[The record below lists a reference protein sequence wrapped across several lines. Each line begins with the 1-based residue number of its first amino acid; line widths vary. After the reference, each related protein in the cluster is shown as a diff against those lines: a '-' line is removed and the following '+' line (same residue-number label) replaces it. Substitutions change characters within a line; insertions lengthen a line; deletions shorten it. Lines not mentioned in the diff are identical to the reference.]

1 MVPGL
6 IILSPLNLKTTLH
19 FREKKLS
26 TIFENTF
33 FPKRNRVTEHHT
45 LLDCSEFFKIL
56 FTKPLTLLP
65 HLPLTLIHSMIGS
78 ILQLA
83 QRFSIFSSP
92 TDQRKKTTASA
103 SASTYAHPQSIQS
116 IGERGAFDEGTLN
129 YLNTDIGKSFSDLSL
144 FDDTSEIQ
152 DDRGLVFP
160 RLPKALPLCSST
172 PRCYKEFQLQT
183 PRRDD
188 CHGAAGETL
197 TYYYYSSSAAKCA
210 SSVTA
215 SSFRSHIVSMLESC
229 TSDSG
234 IFIGFKTES
243 DSKGKIQFIQ
253 LSSHNVAIILHRRS
267 GLFQS
272 SPLRDLLSNKIPGR
286 ENRIVFC
293 GADLAAQAIRL
304 LGLVNVS
311 SPMKLHRALD
321 ISPIYSNY
329 LNSKGPPYINAARAK
344 TIPPA
349 LGISPMDLQEM
360 ASEVICKGW
369 ERKSYLED
377 STDWSKDTLS
387 LEQLELL
394 AMDAWVSAAL
404 GIHLRKK
411 IPYVL
416 EDAFSTYYLMY
427 SDVFYKLF
435 QHAEAIED
443 LKEEVPASV
452 SNMQPIGRKTLRMH
466 CAQYASSLRQRQI
479 VEIRI
484 VSPGGCKEG
493 VLVNGRVMDV
503 KGKVSTVDILDVLS
517 CNDYVAADKRM
528 YNSLI
533 EQPSNAIYQLFL
545 EDDRKYGPYSKSK
558 EMGGKNKF
566 RVRVYFIDNGDIPL
580 RQVSDFLKHVVRS
593 HTLLSGENPTKSF
606 FQVMGNSLSVGC
618 VFDAALL
625 EGGDIPLT
633 EEAIRLLRLKEKA
646 LTTQQFGSLVNAF
659 THRISIIQ
667 GTAAFVRYAINV
679 YPILTSTYSGPPGT
693 GKTRTIAAISEVATS
708 LRRRGNAT
716 LIFSFIRGI
725 KDACSQC

>member
-1 MVPGL
+1 MRL
-6 IILSPLNLKTTLH
+6 FLRTL
-19 FREKKLS
+19 
-26 TIFENTF
+26 F
-33 FPKRNRVTEHHT
+33 FPKRNRAYEGAEHHT
-45 LLDCSEFFKIL
+45 LLDSEFFKIL
-56 FTKPLTLLP
+56 FTKPLP
-65 HLPLTLIHSMIGS
+65 HLPLALVNLMIRS
-78 ILQLA
+78 ILQLTD
-83 QRFSIFSSP
+83 RFSIFSSS
-92 TDQRKKTTASA
+92 TDQRKKTTA

-116 IGERGAFDEGTLN
+116 IGERGASDEDTSN
-129 YLNTDIGKSFSDLSL
+129 YFNTDIDKSFSDLSL
-144 FDDTSEIQ
+144 FDDTFEIQ
-152 DDRGLVFP
+152 DDSGLVFP

-183 PRRDD
+183 LRRDD

-197 TYYYYSSSAAKCA
+197 TCYYYSSSAAKCA
-210 SSVTA
+210 SSQTA
-215 SSFRSHIVSMLESC
+215 SWFRSHIETLLESC
-229 TSDSG
+229 THDSNV
-234 IFIGFKTES
+234 FIGFKTEC
-243 DSKGKIQFIQ
+243 DSKGKIQLIQ

-272 SPLRDLLSNKIPGR
+272 SLLKDLLSNKIPGR

-293 GADLAAQAIRL
+293 GADLAAHAIRL

-321 ISPIYSNY
+321 ITPIYSNY
-329 LNSKGPPYINAARAK
+329 LNSKGPPNINAARAK
-344 TIPPA
+344 IIPPA
-349 LGISPMDLQEM
+349 LGNTPMDLQEM

-369 ERKSYLED
+369 VRKSYLED

-394 AMDAWVSAAL
+394 AMDAWVSATM

-416 EDAFSTYYLMY
+416 EDAFSTYFMMY

-452 SNMQPIGRKTLRMH
+452 SNMQPIGRKTLKMH
-466 CAQYASSLRQRQI
+466 CVQYASSLRQRQI

-493 VLVNGRVMDV
+493 VLVNGRVMEV
-503 KGKVSTVDILDVLS
+503 KGKVSTVDILDVLNL
-517 CNDYVAADKRM
+517 NDYLAADKRM
-528 YNSLI
+528 YHSLI
-533 EQPSNAIYQLFL
+533 EQPANEIYKLFL

-558 EMGGKNKF
+558 EMGGKSKF
-566 RVRVYFIDNGDIPL
+566 RVKVYFIDDGDIPL

-593 HTLLSGENPTKSF
+593 HTLLSVEKTTKSS

-618 VFDAALL
+618 VFDPALL
-625 EGGDIPLT
+625 DGRDIPLT

-667 GTAAFVRYAINV
+667 GKARYAIIV
-679 YPILTSTYSGPPGT
+679 YPILTS
-693 GKTRTIAAISEVATS
+693 A
-708 LRRRGNAT
+708 
-716 LIFSFIRGI
+716 
-725 KDACSQC
+725 